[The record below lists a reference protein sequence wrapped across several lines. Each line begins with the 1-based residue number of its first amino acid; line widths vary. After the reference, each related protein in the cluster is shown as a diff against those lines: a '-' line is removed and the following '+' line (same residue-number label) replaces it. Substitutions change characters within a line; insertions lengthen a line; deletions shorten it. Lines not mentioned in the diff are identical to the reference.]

1 MKKIKDIY
9 RDANDLCAA
18 DIRLLINELVA
29 LVYLK
34 SREEY
39 TNETLRG
46 SVLWEKVAPK
56 EKIKKSSS
64 NH

>member
-1 MKKIKDIY
+1 MNKIKDIY
-9 RDANDLCAA
+9 KDANELCAA

-39 TNETLRG
+39 INETLRG
-46 SVLWEKVAPK
+46 SVLWNSERGPK
-56 EKIKKSSS
+56 
-64 NH
+64 